1 MEGLREDTKKLS
13 KMINSNDEKLVLEKE
28 IIKIKNQ
35 YGEDRYI
42 GKIKINGIEFIP
54 DFCFTYFLIKNVDKT
69 RVLKRVLKMR
79 EFLRLCLNNCNY
91 KTTFKINYD
100 YIFLA
105 KKQINNELDFKKL
118 EKINES
124 IDMCDNKDTEHYKEL
139 IHRKN
144 NLTACIEEYE
154 NLTINNKLL
163 EFLKEFR
170 IEIGDMNGI
179 DFRKKGTAG
188 KGLQQVVLYNEE
200 GVKKF
205 LSYTRLDNVNLSK
218 KEYAKLDDTGKYLH
232 KRNNDR
238 IIFTNVENMY
248 KKVFNLEIKFTEYF
262 YCKVGQAVKI
272 NTLISEYS
280 NKLYNIF
287 KTYIEIDREFGRK
300 YSKVTE
306 NSFKLNFREYVERVL
321 LKNIQY
327 SYMTTQYNNY
337 KAFKGKL
344 SEIDKFIEKKEEL
357 RLIELF
363 ELINLIGRGARLEL
377 KCVEKLIEQE
387 VVNKQDK
394 LNDNNLLNQYKE
406 MKGSLDKVEYF
417 KGTLRYK
424 REMINEFNDIFLNS
438 NDTLSVSD
446 FEVGIFKQFRDMMD
460 KISNQSVDYYS
471 LKHDME
477 LKPLFSKE
485 FVGMKYL
492 DFCILNYK
500 TKKELQENLDDWNKI
515 DKYFKELEIKDNKS
529 VKYYFNEYIKHKDN
543 AKEISKI
550 LEDKREECKKYL
562 RITEKELKDKYFELD
577 HIVDTLS
584 EYVNNEIENK
594 IFIGKDR
601 REIDTRYFVEFDND
615 YDSLFDSVPVSK
627 PKNKLLS

>member
-1 MEGLREDTKKLS
+1 MKNLRENTKKLN
-13 KMINSNDEKLVLEKE
+13 KILNNGTEKLVLEKE
-28 IIKIKNQ
+28 IIKIQNQ

-42 GKIKINGIEFIP
+42 GKVKINDIEFIP
-54 DFCFTYFLIKNVDKT
+54 DFCFTYFLIKNADKT

-79 EFLRLCLNNCNY
+79 EFLRMCLNNCNY
-91 KTTFKINYD
+91 KTTFKVNYD
-100 YIFLA
+100 YLFLA
-105 KKQINNELDFKKL
+105 KKQINNESDFKKL

-124 IDMCDNKDTEHYKEL
+124 IDMCDNKDTEHYKDL
-139 IHRKN
+139 VHTRD
-144 NLTACIEEYE
+144 NLTARIEEYE
-154 NLTINNKLL
+154 NLTINNELL

-179 DFRKKGTAG
+179 DFRKKGVAG
-188 KGLQQVVLYNEE
+188 KGLQQVILYNEE
-200 GVKKF
+200 GIKKF
-205 LSYTRLDNVNLSK
+205 ISYTRLDNVNLNKEDYSK
-218 KEYAKLDDTGKYLH
+218 LNDMGKYLH

-238 IIFTNVENMY
+238 IIFTNTENMY

-262 YCKVGQAVKI
+262 YCKVGQAKKI
-272 NTLISEYS
+272 NNWISEYS
-280 NKLYNIF
+280 DKLYNIF
-287 KTYIEIDREFGRK
+287 KTYTETDREFGRR

-337 KAFKGKL
+337 KAFKGRL
-344 SEIDKFIEKKEEL
+344 SEIDEYIENKEEL

-406 MKGSLDKVEYF
+406 MKENLDKVEYF

-424 REMINEFNDIFLNS
+424 REMINEFNNIFLDN

-460 KISNQSVDYYS
+460 KISNQSIDYYS
-471 LKHDME
+471 LKHDIK
-477 LKPLFSKE
+477 LKPLSSKE
-485 FVGMKYL
+485 FIGMKYL

-515 DKYFKELEIKDNKS
+515 DKYFKELEVKDDKSIKN
-529 VKYYFNEYIKHKDN
+529 YFNEYIKHKDN
-543 AKEISKI
+543 AKEINKV
-550 LEDKREECKKYL
+550 LEDKRKECKKYL
-562 RITEKELKDKYFELD
+562 RITEKELKEKYFELD
-577 HIVDTLS
+577 NIVNTLS

-594 IFIGKDR
+594 VFIGKER
-601 REIDTRYFVEFDND
+601 REVDTRYFVEFDND

>member
-1 MEGLREDTKKLS
+1 MENLRNDTKKLN
-13 KMINSNDEKLVLEKE
+13 KILNDGNEKLILEKE

-42 GKIKINGIEFIP
+42 GKVKINGIEFIP
-54 DFCFTYFLIKNVDKT
+54 DFCFTYFLIKNADKT

-79 EFLRLCLNNCNY
+79 EFLRMCLNNCDY
-91 KTTFKINYD
+91 KTTFKVNYD
-100 YIFLA
+100 YLFLA

-124 IDMCDNKDTEHYKEL
+124 IDMCDNTDTEHYKEL
-139 IHRKN
+139 IHRRD

-154 NLTINNKLL
+154 NLTINNELL
-163 EFLKEFR
+163 EFLKDFR

-179 DFRKKGTAG
+179 DFRKKGVVG
-188 KGLQQVVLYNEE
+188 KGLQQVVLFNEE
-200 GVKKF
+200 GIKKF
-205 LSYTRLDNVNLSK
+205 ISYTRLDNVNLSK
-218 KEYAKLDDTGKYLH
+218 EEYAELDDTGKFLH
-232 KRNNDR
+232 KRNNNR
-238 IIFTNVENMY
+238 LIFNNIENMY
-248 KKVFNLEIKFTEYF
+248 KKVFNLDIKFTEYF

-272 NTLISEYS
+272 NSWISEYS
-280 NKLYNIF
+280 DKLYNIF
-287 KTYIEIDREFGRK
+287 KTYTETDREFGRQ
-300 YSKVTE
+300 YSKITE

-337 KAFKGKL
+337 KAFKGRL
-344 SEIDKFIEKKEEL
+344 SEIDKYIENKEEL

-363 ELINLIGRGARLEL
+363 ELINLIGRGSRLEL

-394 LNDNNLLNQYKE
+394 LNDDNLLNQYKE
-406 MKGSLDKVEYF
+406 MKKSLDKFDYF

-424 REMINEFNDIFLNS
+424 REMINEFNNIFLNS

-446 FEVGIFKQFRDMMD
+446 FKVGIFNQFKNMMD
-460 KISNQSVDYYS
+460 KISTQSIDYYS
-471 LKHDME
+471 LKHDMK

-492 DFCILNYK
+492 DYCILNYK
-500 TKKELQENLDDWNKI
+500 TKKELQKNLDDWNKI
-515 DKYFKELEIKDNKS
+515 DKYFNELKVKDNKS
-529 VKYYFNEYIKHKDN
+529 KENYFNEHIKHKDN
-543 AKEISKI
+543 AKEISKV
-550 LEDKREECKKYL
+550 LENKRKECKKYL
-562 RITEKELKDKYFELD
+562 KITEKELKEKYFELD
-577 HIVDTLS
+577 NIVNTLS
-584 EYVNNEIENK
+584 DYVNNEIENK
-594 IFIGKDR
+594 VFIGKDR
-601 REIDTRYFVEFDND
+601 REVDTRYFVEFDND